1 MSQSLTHKAYLTI
14 AIPFILST
22 ITQPLLGAVGIGIV
36 GQLSNPVYIAGV
48 SVGTVIFDTMYWL
61 FGFLRVSTTAF
72 SAQAS
77 EKSRE
82 EQAMAFYR
90 PLAMALLVGFV
101 FVVLQGAIFSGSM
114 WILAPEADVQQQIER
129 YYRIL
134 VWGAPLVLS
143 NYVMLGWMMGRA
155 LIRASLFMQISG
167 NVLNILLDVLFVN
180 GLHMDVT
187 GVAGATLISQ
197 LYTTLLGIVFVCRYG
212 NLQPVS
218 WEKLFQPS
226 ELSGI
231 LRVNS
236 DLMLRTACLLVQ
248 TNLFTAASASLGT
261 SVLSANAILLQI
273 QLVVSYAFDGV
284 ANASSVWAGR
294 ACGLR
299 DESLMRTVWRRTA
312 QWTAAMAV
320 AASAGLFLL
329 YPRLIRLFTPL
340 PELLQIAGEHAFW
353 LALFPLLAGV
363 GLSFYGIFTGASAT
377 RAVRDSMFFAMLL
390 FIAVRYAAVPVFAN
404 HGLWAA
410 LLAFYFGR
418 SVFLLPYL
426 NRTLDSIRKE
436 SVSL

>member
-1 MSQSLTHKAYLTI
+1 MSQSLTHKAYLYI
-14 AIPFILST
+14 AIPFVLST

-36 GQLSNPVYIAGV
+36 GQLENPVYIAGV

-77 EKSRE
+77 EKSGE
-82 EQAMAFYR
+82 EQALAFYR
-90 PLAMALLVGFV
+90 PLAIALLVGFT
-101 FVVLQGAIFSGSM
+101 FVLLQGAFFTGSM
-114 WILAPEADVQQQIER
+114 WVLAPEADVQQQILR

-180 GLHMDVT
+180 GFHMDVT
-187 GVAGATLISQ
+187 GVAAATLISQ
-197 LYTTLLGIVFVCRYG
+197 LYTTLLGVVFVRRYG
-212 NLQPVS
+212 KLQPVS
-218 WEKLFQPS
+218 YQKLFQPS

-273 QLVVSYAFDGV
+273 QLVVSYTFDGI

-299 DESLMRTVWRRTA
+299 DEALMRTVWKRTA
-312 QWTAAMAV
+312 QWTAVMAIV
-320 AASAGLFLL
+320 ASLALFVFHT
-329 YPRLIRLFTPL
+329 PLIRLFTPL
-340 PELLQIAGEHAFW
+340 PQLLQIAGEHAPW
-353 LALFPLLAGV
+353 LAVFPLLAGA
-363 GLSFYGIFTGASAT
+363 GLTFYGVFTGSSAT
-377 RAVRDSMFFAMLL
+377 RPVRDSMFFAMLL
-390 FIAVRYAAVPVFAN
+390 FVAVRYAAVPIWAN

-410 LLAFYFGR
+410 LLAFYLGR
-418 SVFLLPYL
+418 SLFLLPYL
-426 NRTLDSIRKE
+426 NQTLESIRKE
-436 SVSL
+436 SITS

>member
-1 MSQSLTHKAYLTI
+1 MSNPLSHKAYLYI

-36 GQLSNPVYIAGV
+36 GQLSDPVYIAGV

-90 PLAMALLVGFV
+90 PLAIALLVGFV
-101 FVVLQGAIFSGSM
+101 FVLFQSAIFSGSM
-114 WILAPEADVQQQIER
+114 WILSPEVDVQEQIGR

-167 NVLNILLDVLFVN
+167 NVLNILLDVVFVH
-180 GLHMDVT
+180 GFHMDVT
-187 GVAGATLISQ
+187 GVATATLIAQ
-197 LYTTLLGIVFVCRYG
+197 LYTTLLGIVFVRRYG
-212 NLQPVS
+212 NLQLVPRQ
-218 WEKLFQPS
+218 KLFQLS

-248 TNLFTAASASLGT
+248 TNMFTAVSASLGT
-261 SVLSANAILLQI
+261 SFLSANAILLQI
-273 QLVVSYAFDGV
+273 QLVISYAFDGM

-294 ACGLR
+294 ASGLR
-299 DESLMRTVWRRTA
+299 DEAMMRAVWKRTA
-312 QWTAAMAV
+312 QWTVILAV
-320 AASAGLFLL
+320 ISSAGLLVL
-329 YPRLIRLFTPL
+329 YPQLIRLFTPL
-340 PELLQIAGEHAFW
+340 PQLLQIAGEHALW
-353 LALFPLLAGV
+353 LAIFPLLAGA
-363 GLSFYGIFTGASAT
+363 GLTFYGVFTGSSAT
-377 RAVRDSMFFAMLL
+377 RPVRDSMFFAVLL
-390 FIAVRYAAVPVFAN
+390 FIAVRYAAVPVWGN

-410 LLAFYFGR
+410 LMAFYLGR

-426 NRTLDSIRKE
+426 HRTLQPIRKE
-436 SVSL
+436 SKNP